1 MDASIRKRSITLSV
15 LIHLGIFL
23 LLLFVVMK
31 TPIPPFTET
40 GGGGGVLVNI
50 GYLDAAAGDVQP
62 MSEVTTT
69 DPAPDAATASVPD
82 EESFAT
88 QDVEPVPVVK
98 EKKDKPVTRPKTTT
112 KPKTTEKKN
121 TQPVQTVNP
130 LALYK
135 GKTTNSTSQGNAASG
150 SGDQGDRNGDI
161 SQFLGKGGGSGN
173 GTGTGTGDGEGS
185 GSGPGKG
192 ISFDLSGRKMVKS
205 PVIDDRSQETGRVV
219 VAITVDKSGSVISA
233 IPGFRG
239 STTTSAY
246 LFSKAKEAAMKA
258 RFNADPNGADIQK
271 GTITFVFVVQ

>member
-1 MDASIRKRSITLSV
+1 MDASIRRRSIAYSV

-31 TPIPPFTET
+31 TPIPPFPEA

-69 DPAPDAATASVPD
+69 DPAPEAATSSVQD

-88 QDVEPVPVVK
+88 QDVEPVPVAK
-98 EKKDKPVTRPKTTT
+98 AHKDKPVTQPKTTT

-121 TQPVQTVNP
+121 PQPVQTVNP
-130 LALYK
+130 QALYK
-135 GKTTNSTSQGNAASG
+135 GTTRTGSQGNASSG

-173 GTGTGTGDGEGS
+173 GSGSGTGDGEGS

-192 ISFDLSGRKMVKS
+192 ISFDLGGRKMVKS
-205 PVIDDRSQETGRVV
+205 PVIDDRSQETGKVV
-219 VAITVDKSGSVISA
+219 VAITVDKTGTVISA